1 MSKITRREVLK
12 AGALGAAALGFPA
25 IVRAQSKEIVVL
37 GLWDQTGAFADVGPL
52 NDRGMQMALQE
63 RNMQVLGRPIKYI
76 TRDGGTQAGVSTRRA
91 EEAVDGDGAKF
102 IVGPWSSGVALAVSE
117 VAKRKKVVHLFS
129 GGTED
134 ISGARCHRYSFQWA
148 ASPYTAAKTV
158 VDNFMKANP
167 KAKRWHLLVA
177 DYAFGWS
184 VEKYD
189 KEVGKAHGLEFV
201 GADRHPL
208 GEREFSNYVQ
218 KAAANKPDAVAMI
231 NFGGDAVAGAREI
244 FNFGLTPKVPLIMC
258 WSSGVEEL
266 VQLAPEIRDN
276 LWVGTN
282 FYYTVDTPAAKA
294 FVKNY
299 RAKYNIAPGYAPSA
313 AYSMTRMLLAGFDKA
328 KSAEVP
334 AVVQALEG
342 LDMNDIVGPMHVDA
356 ATHQT
361 LRPYFML
368 RCKPKSAMKDELD
381 LADVIA
387 TGNTPLP
394 KEYGACKDIGSL

>member
-1 MSKITRREVLK
+1 
-12 AGALGAAALGFPA
+12 
-25 IVRAQSKEIVVL
+25 VRAQSKEIVVL

-184 VEKYD
+184 VEKYV

-218 KAAANKPDAVAMI
+218 KAAANRPDAVAMI

-282 FYYTVDTPAAKA
+282 FYYTADTPAAKT

-368 RCKPKSAMKDELD
+368 RCKPKPAMKDELD